1 MSDAITTFLDELG
14 GSPQPLLSHVAGT
27 IRLDIDNGG
36 GTRHW
41 LLDIREGAVDVSDAG
56 AATEADASMH
66 THRSV
71 FERLI
76 TGEANAVAST
86 LRGQLSMDGNITL
99 LVAFQRVMPGPP
111 VAAAAGMSKT
121 SKKGN

>member
-1 MSDAITTFLDELG
+1 MTETITTFLDELG
-14 GSPQPLLSHVAGT
+14 GSPQPLLSHVTGT
-27 IRLDIDNGG
+27 IRLDVDNGG

-41 LLDIREGAVDVSDAG
+41 LLDIRQGTVDVSKAG
-56 AATEADASMH
+56 ASTEADATMH

-86 LRGQLSMDGNITL
+86 LRGQLAMDGDITL
-99 LVAFQRVMPGPP
+99 LVAFQRIMPGPP
-111 VAAAAGMSKT
+111 VPAAVGMSKKE
-121 SKKGN
+121 S

>member
-1 MSDAITTFLDELG
+1 MSDKITTFFDELS

-41 LLDIREGAVDVSDAG
+41 LLDMREGAVEVTDAD
-56 AATEADASMH
+56 AATEADCTLH

-76 TGEANAVAST
+76 TGQANAVAST
-86 LRGQLSMDGNITL
+86 LRGETAMHGDVAL

-111 VAAAAGMSKT
+111 VAAAAGMSTKE
-121 SKKGN
+121 S

>member
-1 MSDAITTFLDELG
+1 MSDTITTFLDGLG
-14 GSPQPLLSHVAGT
+14 GSPQPLLSHVTGT
-27 IRLDIDNGG
+27 VRIDLDNGG

-41 LLDIREGAVDVSDAG
+41 LLDIRQGAVEVSEAG
-56 AATEADASMH
+56 ASTEADATMR

-76 TGEANAVAST
+76 TGEANAVATT
-86 LRGQLSMDGNITL
+86 LRGQLSMDGDITL

-111 VAAAAGMSKT
+111 VAAAAGMSK
-121 SKKGN
+121 KGS